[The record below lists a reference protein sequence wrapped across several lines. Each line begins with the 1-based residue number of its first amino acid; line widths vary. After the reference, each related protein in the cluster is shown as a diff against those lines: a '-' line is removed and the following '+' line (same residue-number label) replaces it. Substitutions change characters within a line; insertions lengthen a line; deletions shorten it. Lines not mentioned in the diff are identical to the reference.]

1 MTSDPK
7 PPTTPT
13 FQAPDFT
20 SAVEAD
26 AADQERS
33 AASAEQNSPA
43 SSGTRPLLVVDA
55 ANVIGSR
62 PDGWW
67 KDRAGAARRLLTN
80 LAAYHQTE
88 GAETDIAVILEGA
101 ARPAA
106 DAIPTTPTLQ
116 VVLAPHS
123 GDDTIVDVVADA
135 FAQTPNREV
144 TVVTADRGL
153 RARVEPLGARTTG
166 PNTLYALIDPK

>member
-1 MTSDPK
+1 M
-7 PPTTPT
+7 TTPDT
-13 FQAPDFT
+13 TTPVFQAPEFT
-20 SAVEAD
+20 TPQPHQDE
-26 AADQERS
+26 
-33 AASAEQNSPA
+33 
-43 SSGTRPLLVVDA
+43 SSETQAPDSRPLLVVDA

-80 LAAYHQTE
+80 LATYHE
-88 GAETDIAVILEGA
+88 GPGATTDITVILEGA

-106 DAIPTTPTLQ
+106 DAITSTPSLQ

-123 GDDTIVDVVADA
+123 GDDTIVDVVVDA
-135 FAQTPNREV
+135 FTHNPTRDL

-166 PNTLYALIDPK
+166 PSTLYALIDPQ

>member
-1 MTSDPK
+1 VTTSE
-7 PPTTPT
+7 PTTPGPDT
-13 FQAPDFT
+13 PADHTPVFQAPDFD
-20 SAVEAD
+20 SPQPQQA
-26 AADQERS
+26 ER
-33 AASAEQNSPA
+33 ACTPPA
-43 SSGTRPLLVVDA
+43 PGSRPLLVVDA

-80 LAAYHQTE
+80 LTTYQE
-88 GAETDIAVILEGA
+88 GPGADTDITVILEGA

-106 DAIPTTPTLQ
+106 DAITPNHPLQ

-135 FAQTPNREV
+135 ATESPAREI

-153 RARVEPLGARTTG
+153 RARVEPLGAQTTG
-166 PNTLYALIDPK
+166 PSTLYALLDPQ